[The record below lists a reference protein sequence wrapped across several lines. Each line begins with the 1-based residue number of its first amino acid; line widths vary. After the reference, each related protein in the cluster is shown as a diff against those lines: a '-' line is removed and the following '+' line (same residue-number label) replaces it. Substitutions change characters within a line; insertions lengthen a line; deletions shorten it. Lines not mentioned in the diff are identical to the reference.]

1 MLRLVT
7 RNSHDYAFP
16 GFGFYFVFA
25 KKRLF
30 VLRVGVMRELMI
42 YVEALKEFVFF
53 NFLQLVFFASIAW
66 VVVVFWY
73 SFFKY
78 YITIASRLH
87 NNMAS

>member
-53 NFLQLVFFASIAW
+53 
-66 VVVVFWY
+66 
-73 SFFKY
+73 
-78 YITIASRLH
+78 
-87 NNMAS
+87 